1 MVNILEAAAAEARS
15 SSSTRSLSSAT
26 AYMLSWLSSY
36 QMQRPTD
43 MGSPGSVVAAFVT
56 MNMQLTL

>member
-1 MVNILEAAAAEARS
+1 
-15 SSSTRSLSSAT
+15 
-26 AYMLSWLSSY
+26 MLTWLSSY